1 MRRRKLPISKKN
13 TLFNDVDDS
22 RSVAH
27 DFRLRY
33 FDIFGG
39 YGTLDYR
46 VSPGLEESAMLAVL
60 EERIKKLI
68 SSECIDCGNGN
79 VLDDLILSIG
89 VEAEAKLRRQAVSH
103 REIIR
108 WLSVRR
114 KADKEDFARI
124 ETKLRSEIESLE
136 ADYANIMNAIEREK
150 GDKHV

>member
-1 MRRRKLPISKKN
+1 MSKKN
-13 TLFNDVDDS
+13 TLFNDVADS

-68 SSECIDCGNGN
+68 SSKCIDCGNGN

>member
-1 MRRRKLPISKKN
+1 MSKKN

-46 VSPGLEESAMLAVL
+46 VSPGLDESAMLPVL

-68 SSECIDCGNGN
+68 SSGGIDSGNGD
-79 VLDDLILSIG
+79 VLAALILSIG
-89 VEAEAKLRRQAVSH
+89 VEAEAELRRQAVSH

>member
-1 MRRRKLPISKKN
+1 MSKKN

-68 SSECIDCGNGN
+68 SSKCIDCGNGN

>member
-1 MRRRKLPISKKN
+1 MSKKN

-46 VSPGLEESAMLAVL
+46 VSPGLDESAMLPVL

-68 SSECIDCGNGN
+68 SSGCIVSGNGD

-89 VEAEAKLRRQAVSH
+89 VEAEAELRRQAVSH

>member
-1 MRRRKLPISKKN
+1 MSKKN

-124 ETKLRSEIESLE
+124 ETKLRSEIES
-136 ADYANIMNAIEREK
+136 DRK
-150 GDKHV
+150 SVV

>member
-1 MRRRKLPISKKN
+1 MSKKN
-13 TLFNDVDDS
+13 ALFYDVDDS

-27 DFRLRY
+27 DFRLRD
-33 FDIFGG
+33 FGFFGG

-46 VSPGLEESAMLAVL
+46 VSQGLDESAMLPVL

-68 SSECIDCGNGN
+68 SSGCIDSGNDN
-79 VLDDLILSIG
+79 VLDDLILSMG
-89 VEAEAKLRRQAVSH
+89 VEAEADLRIQAVSH

-108 WLSVRR
+108 WLCVRR

-124 ETKLRSEIESLE
+124 EAKLRSEIESLE
-136 ADYANIMNAIEREK
+136 ADYITIMNAIEREK

>member
-1 MRRRKLPISKKN
+1 MSKKN
-13 TLFNDVDDS
+13 ALFYDVDDS

-33 FDIFGG
+33 FGFFGG

-46 VSPGLEESAMLAVL
+46 VSQGLDESAMLPVL

-68 SSECIDCGNGN
+68 SSGCIDSGNDN
-79 VLDDLILSIG
+79 VLDDLILSMG
-89 VEAEAKLRRQAVSH
+89 VEAEADLRIQAVSH

-108 WLSVRR
+108 WLCVCR

-124 ETKLRSEIESLE
+124 EAKLRSEIESLE
-136 ADYANIMNAIEREK
+136 ADYITIMNAIEREK

>member
-1 MRRRKLPISKKN
+1 MSKKN

-68 SSECIDCGNGN
+68 SSKCIDCGNGN

-114 KADKEDFARI
+114 RADKEDFARI

-136 ADYANIMNAIEREK
+136 ADYANIMNAIER
-150 GDKHV
+150 

>member
-1 MRRRKLPISKKN
+1 MSKKN

>member
-1 MRRRKLPISKKN
+1 MSKKN
-13 TLFNDVDDS
+13 PLFNDVDDS

-68 SSECIDCGNGN
+68 SSKCIDCGNGN

>member
-1 MRRRKLPISKKN
+1 MSKKN

-46 VSPGLEESAMLAVL
+46 VSPGLDESAMLPVL

-68 SSECIDCGNGN
+68 SSGCIDSGNGD

-89 VEAEAKLRRQAVSH
+89 VEAEAELRRQAVSH

-136 ADYANIMNAIEREK
+136 ADYANIMIAIEREK

>member
-1 MRRRKLPISKKN
+1 MSKKN

-68 SSECIDCGNGN
+68 SSKCIDCGNGN

-114 KADKEDFARI
+114 RADKEDFARI

>member
-1 MRRRKLPISKKN
+1 MSKKN

-68 SSECIDCGNGN
+68 SSKCIDCGNGN

-89 VEAEAKLRRQAVSH
+89 VEAEAKLRRQ
-103 REIIR
+103 
-108 WLSVRR
+108 
-114 KADKEDFARI
+114 
-124 ETKLRSEIESLE
+124 TKLRSEIESLE

>member
-1 MRRRKLPISKKN
+1 MSKKN
-13 TLFNDVDDS
+13 ALFYDVDDS

-33 FDIFGG
+33 FGFFGG

-46 VSPGLEESAMLAVL
+46 VSQGLDESAMLPVL

-68 SSECIDCGNGN
+68 SSGCIDSGNDN
-79 VLDDLILSIG
+79 VLDDLILSMG
-89 VEAEAKLRRQAVSH
+89 VEAEADLRLQAVSH

-108 WLSVRR
+108 WLCVRR

-124 ETKLRSEIESLE
+124 EAKLRSEIESLE
-136 ADYANIMNAIEREK
+136 ADYITIMNAIEREK

>member
-1 MRRRKLPISKKN
+1 
-13 TLFNDVDDS
+13 
-22 RSVAH
+22 
-27 DFRLRY
+27 
-33 FDIFGG
+33 
-39 YGTLDYR
+39 
-46 VSPGLEESAMLAVL
+46 MLAVL

>member
-1 MRRRKLPISKKN
+1 MSKKN

-68 SSECIDCGNGN
+68 SSKCIDCGNGN

-89 VEAEAKLRRQAVSH
+89 VDAEAKLRRQAVSH

>member
-1 MRRRKLPISKKN
+1 MSKKN

-136 ADYANIMNAIEREK
+136 SDYSNIMNAIEREK

>member
-1 MRRRKLPISKKN
+1 MSKKN

-27 DFRLRY
+27 DFHLRY

>member
-1 MRRRKLPISKKN
+1 MSKKN

-68 SSECIDCGNGN
+68 SSECIDSGNGD

-89 VEAEAKLRRQAVSH
+89 VEAEAELRRQAVSH

>member
-1 MRRRKLPISKKN
+1 MSKKN
-13 TLFNDVDDS
+13 ALFYDVDDS

-33 FDIFGG
+33 FGFFGG

-46 VSPGLEESAMLAVL
+46 VSQGLDESAMLPVL

-68 SSECIDCGNGN
+68 SSGCIDSGNDN
-79 VLDDLILSIG
+79 VLDDLILSMG
-89 VEAEAKLRRQAVSH
+89 VEAEADLRIQAVSH

-108 WLSVRR
+108 WLCVRR

-124 ETKLRSEIESLE
+124 EAKLRSEIESLE
-136 ADYANIMNAIEREK
+136 AAYITIMNAIEREK

>member
-1 MRRRKLPISKKN
+1 MSKKN

-60 EERIKKLI
+60 EERIKKLV
-68 SSECIDCGNGN
+68 SSKCIDCGNGN

>member
-1 MRRRKLPISKKN
+1 MSKKSA
-13 TLFNDVDDS
+13 LFYDVDDS

-33 FDIFGG
+33 FGFFGG

-46 VSPGLEESAMLAVL
+46 VSQGLDESAMLPVL

-68 SSECIDCGNGN
+68 SSGCIDSGNDN
-79 VLDDLILSIG
+79 VLDDLILSMG
-89 VEAEAKLRRQAVSH
+89 VEAEADLRIQAVSH

-108 WLSVRR
+108 WLCVRR

-124 ETKLRSEIESLE
+124 EAKLRSEIESLE
-136 ADYANIMNAIEREK
+136 ADYITIMNAIEREK

>member
-1 MRRRKLPISKKN
+1 MSKKN

-68 SSECIDCGNGN
+68 SSKCIDCGNGN

-108 WLSVRR
+108 WPSVRR

>member
-1 MRRRKLPISKKN
+1 M
-13 TLFNDVDDS
+13 
-22 RSVAH
+22 
-27 DFRLRY
+27 
-33 FDIFGG
+33 
-39 YGTLDYR
+39 
-46 VSPGLEESAMLAVL
+46 
-60 EERIKKLI
+60 
-68 SSECIDCGNGN
+68 
-79 VLDDLILSIG
+79 LDDLILSIG
-89 VEAEAKLRRQAVSH
+89 VEAEAELRRQAVSH

>member
-1 MRRRKLPISKKN
+1 MSKKN

-46 VSPGLEESAMLAVL
+46 VSPGLEESAMLAAL

-68 SSECIDCGNGN
+68 SSKCIDCGNGN